1 MDEIDSRLLALL
13 QEDASRPLK
22 TLAAA
27 VGLARSSVRERI
39 ARLEASGT
47 IRRYTI
53 EVAATDNALTAI
65 LRLRLART
73 PAPETVRA
81 VVAMPEVFRC
91 RSLSGDIDLLVEIS
105 GTDIAAINRTRD
117 RIALLTDVVDVETAF
132 VLNIDKALA

>member
-53 EVAATDNALTAI
+53 EVGAGDNSLTAI
-65 LRLRLART
+65 LRLRLSRT

-81 VVAMPEVFRC
+81 IVAIPEVFRC
-91 RSLSGDIDLLVEIS
+91 RSLSGYIDLLVEIS
-105 GTDIAAINRTRD
+105 GSDIAAINRLRD
-117 RIALLTDVVDVETAF
+117 QIAILADVIDVETAF
-132 VLNIDKALA
+132 VLNVDKAPL

>member
-1 MDEIDSRLLALL
+1 MDEIDSRLLTLL

-22 TLAAA
+22 TLAAE

-39 ARLEASGT
+39 ARMEANGT

-53 EVAATDNALTAI
+53 EIASADTRLTAI

-81 VVAMPEVFRC
+81 IVALPEVFQC

-105 GTDIAAINRTRD
+105 AADIAEINRTRD
-117 RIALLTDVVDVETAF
+117 RIAHFADVVDVETAF
-132 VLNIDKALA
+132 VLNVDKAPA